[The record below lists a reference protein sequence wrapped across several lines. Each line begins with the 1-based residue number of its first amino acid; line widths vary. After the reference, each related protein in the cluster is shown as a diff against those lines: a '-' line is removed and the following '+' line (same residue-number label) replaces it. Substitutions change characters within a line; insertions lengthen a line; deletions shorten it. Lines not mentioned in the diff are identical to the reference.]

1 MSKKI
6 AVIDLGTNTFNL
18 LIAKFSSSD
27 SFEKLFSNRI
37 PVMLG
42 EGTINEGYLSDA
54 AIERGVSALKVF
66 ARNLSEQNVK
76 KVKALATSAVRTA
89 RNAEFFLQRAKEET
103 GIEIEVIS
111 GEQEAHFI
119 YLGNAAAAEL
129 GEKNSLIMD
138 IGGGSTEFIIAN
150 QQGLIWKES
159 FLLGAARL
167 IHQFQPENPIS
178 KETISSI
185 EKHLEKELNNL
196 SEKMVQFPVHELIGS
211 SGAFDSLAEMME
223 MNWEDAKNNNNGT
236 CVQYDLSR
244 YYKVAESIILSTREE
259 RVKMKGLIPMRVE
272 MIVMAALLINFVL
285 KTFKIGNMRSTNWS
299 LKEGV
304 LIQLL
309 RDENN

>member
-18 LIAKFSSSD
+18 LIAKLSSSD

-54 AIERGVSALKVF
+54 AIERGVEALKVF
-66 ARNLSEQNVK
+66 ARNLSEQNVT

-185 EKHLEKELNNL
+185 EKHLDKELNNL
-196 SEKMVQFPVHELIGS
+196 SEKMVQFPVYELIGS

-244 YYKVAESIILSTREE
+244 YHKVAESIILSTREE

-304 LIQLL
+304 LIQLM